1 MIKIAISHTLGATQL
16 DVGVELPSCGVTAIF
31 GRSGAG
37 KSSLINLISGLITP
51 DKGVITVNDKILF
64 DSKQRKNIPVE
75 QRKIGYVFQDA
86 RLFPHYKV
94 GGNLLYGRQKR
105 RSGENDRYFLHIVEL
120 LNLSQLLHRYPAD
133 LSGGEKQRVAIA
145 RALLSEPELLL
156 MDEPL
161 ASLDMPRKR
170 EVMRF
175 LETLSAE
182 IDIPILYVTH
192 SLHELLHLAEHI
204 LVLDNGRVAASGK
217 LASVWGSDIM
227 RPWLPVTELSSL
239 FEAKIE
245 SHHPHYALSKVL
257 LDNTVSLWVQKVEV
271 EPGATLRL
279 QIHASDVSITKE
291 KARDSSIRNIIPA
304 TVAAVDGC
312 QQHPDRQTV
321 TVGLTLGQ
329 GCVLRANITQWALDD
344 LALGVGQRVYA
355 QIKGVSIAQKDMAVR
370 ALPHGRV

>member
-1 MIKIAISHTLGATQL
+1 MIKVAIHHKLGATQL
-16 DVGVELPSCGVTAIF
+16 DVDVVLPSRGVTAIF

-37 KSSLINLISGLITP
+37 KSSLINLISGLIIP
-51 DKGVITVNDKILF
+51 DKGVITVNDKVLF
-64 DSKQRKNIPVE
+64 DSQQRKNIPVE

-94 GGNLLYGRQKR
+94 EGNLLYGRPKR
-105 RSGENDRYFLHIVEL
+105 RSGETDRYFQHIVEL

-170 EVMRF
+170 EVMQF
-175 LETLSAE
+175 LEKLSTE
-182 IDIPILYVTH
+182 VDIPIFYVTH
-192 SLHELLHLAEHI
+192 SLHELLHLADHI
-204 LVLDNGRVAASGK
+204 LVLDNGRVAACGE
-217 LASVWGSDIM
+217 LTSVWCSDIM
-227 RPWLPVTELSSL
+227 RPWLPVTEQSSL
-239 FEAKIE
+239 FEAKVD

-257 LDNTVSLWVQKVEV
+257 LNDTVSLWVQKVDV
-271 EPGATLRL
+271 EPGARLRL

-304 TVAAVDGC
+304 IVEGIDVCGEY
-312 QQHPDRQTV
+312 PDRQTV
-321 TVGLTLGQ
+321 SVRLELGQ
-329 GCVLRANITQWALDD
+329 GCVLRATITQWALDD
-344 LALGVGQRVYA
+344 LALRDGLRVYA
-355 QIKGVSIAQKDMAVR
+355 QIKGVSIAQQDMAVR
-370 ALPHGRV
+370 ALPHARL